1 MFEGPE
7 KNWGSSTY
15 HQDLW
20 VWTFGLDPP
29 PDSFRS
35 DSPARSRS
43 QGTLPRGL
51 PPRTY
56 TIKTDNLK
64 LTEKQNWETVIHNLR
79 KPVSV
84 FTLIC
89 WLYKKIRTKPQ
100 WAIIQE
106 SRSYILPPIAIFFFI
121 ILIEFGF
128 KTLYRHRFTFIV
140 TPDTTINLKIQN
152 KNAFFFLVHVDN
164 EFLIYHKFLVHWL
177 I

>member
-7 KNWGSSTY
+7 KIWGSSTY

-35 DSPARSRS
+35 DPPARSRS

-51 PPRTY
+51 RPRTY

-64 LTEKQNWETVIHNLR
+64 LQDKQNWETVILNLR

-84 FTLIC
+84 FTLMC
-89 WLYKKIRTKPQ
+89 WLYKKNRSKPQ
-100 WAIIQE
+100 RAIIQE
-106 SRSYILPPIAIFFFI
+106 SRSYILHPIAIFFSLFWLSLALKHCTVI
-121 ILIEFGF
+121 VSPLLLPPILQSI
-128 KTLYRHRFTFIV
+128 
-140 TPDTTINLKIQN
+140 
-152 KNAFFFLVHVDN
+152 
-164 EFLIYHKFLVHWL
+164 
-177 I
+177 

>member
-7 KNWGSSTY
+7 KIWGSLTY

-20 VWTFGLDPP
+20 VWTFGLDPL

-56 TIKTDNLK
+56 TIKTDNLT

-79 KPVSV
+79 KPFSV
-84 FTLIC
+84 FTLMC
-89 WLYKKIRTKPQ
+89 WLYKKNRTKPQ

-106 SRSYILPPIAIFFFI
+106 SRSYILPPKAIFFFI

-128 KTLYRHRFTFIV
+128 KTLNRHRFTFIV
-140 TPDTTINLKIQN
+140 TPDTTINLKNTKQEC
-152 KNAFFFLVHVDN
+152 FL
-164 EFLIYHKFLVHWL
+164 FLSTRR
-177 I
+177 